1 MNGQIFGDNG
11 KQEAPKNGR
20 VSTQVLA
27 SADLMM
33 SSCLHNRATVELA
46 SKSGDCFSTDLR
58 LFVAYF
64 VAYLQ
69 MILDIA
75 IIKVSLTVTFLE
87 NSFLISYHGLI
98 FGGRLFW

>member
-33 SSCLHNRATVELA
+33 SSCSHNRATVELA

-58 LFVAYF
+58 LFVAY
-64 VAYLQ
+64 LQ

-75 IIKVSLTVTFLE
+75 VIKVNLTVTFLE

-98 FGGRLFW
+98 FGGRLFR